1 MQDGTVMSEIISVEN
16 LSFSYGGQKDT
27 LVLDGLDLKIE
38 QNSFVAVLGHNGC
51 GKSTLAKNLNAILLP
66 TGGKVYVCGIDTTD
80 ESRLFDIRRRMGM
93 VFQNPDN
100 QIIATVVDEDIAFA
114 LENLGV
120 PHDEMVKRVDE
131 ALAAVGMSEY
141 KHHAPHRLSG
151 GQKQRVAIAGI
162 IAMKPQC
169 LIMDEPTAML
179 DPRGRKEVMATV
191 KRLKEEQGVTVIL
204 ITHYMD
210 EAVQADRVVVMDDG
224 KIILDGTPEYV
235 FQNVGLLH
243 SVALDVPQSAEL
255 MYRLRKY
262 DIKVP
267 ISVLNEG
274 DCVKVLSEL
283 LENKIDYKDGAFDI

>member
-1 MQDGTVMSEIISVEN
+1 MIEVKDLT
-16 LSFSYGGQKDT
+16 FSYDPEGGAP
-27 LVLDGLDLKIE
+27 LVLNGVNLEIE
-38 QNSFVAVLGHNGC
+38 ENTFVAILGHNGS
-51 GKSTLAKNLNAILLP
+51 GKSTLAKNFNGILLP
-66 TGGKVYVCGIDTTD
+66 TGGAVYACGFDTRD
-80 ESRLFDIRRRMGM
+80 SDRILDIRRNVGM

-131 ALAAVGMSEY
+131 ALETVGMTEY

-162 IAMKPQC
+162 IAMKPRC
-169 LIMDEPTAML
+169 LVMDEPTAML
-179 DPRGRKEVMATV
+179 DPRGRKEIMATI
-191 KRLKEEQGVTVIL
+191 KKLKEEQGVTVVL

-210 EAVQADRVVVMDDG
+210 EAVLADRVIVMDDG
-224 KIILDGTPEYV
+224 KILLDGTPEYV

-243 SVALDVPQSAEL
+243 SVSLDVPQAAEL
-255 MYRLRKY
+255 MYKLREH

-267 ISVLNEG
+267 ISVLNEN
-274 DCVKVLSEL
+274 DCVKVLSQL
-283 LENKIDYKDGAFDI
+283 LEKYDNNHAKPNS